1 VYGSL
6 KRNDST
12 DTDKELAN
20 LIENNSKEDK
30 YLDNR
35 MKKWERMLMYNT
47 YKLFRLLYTSLYF
60 YLFPLFV
67 ISAAMFNIFI
77 GTNECK

>member
-1 VYGSL
+1 MQKNNSA
-6 KRNDST
+6 KI
-12 DTDKELAN
+12 DKKSSN
-20 LIENNSKEDK
+20 LIENDEKEDQ

-35 MKKWERMLMYNT
+35 MKKWERLLMYYT

-67 ISAAMFNIFI
+67 IAAALFNIFI
-77 GTNECK
+77 GTNDCK